1 MSVLRRVVLAVVFAW
16 FLFGGIGHF
25 VDAAFFA
32 GIVPPYIPFPRA
44 AVAISGALELL
55 GAIGLLFARTRAAAG
70 LGLFALTI
78 CVTPANL
85 NMWLHPQQFP
95 QFHPTFLAVRLA
107 LQPLLLLGIWWSTR
121 RVGDDAGRRAAADAQ

>member
-1 MSVLRRVVLAVVFAW
+1 MSAARRIVLGLVFAW
-16 FLFGGIGHF
+16 FLFGSIGHF
-25 VDAAFFA
+25 VDAGFFA
-32 GIVPPYIPFPRA
+32 GIVPPYIPFPQA

-55 GAIGLLFARTRAAAG
+55 GAIGLLFARTRSAAG

-78 CVTPANL
+78 CVTPVHL

-107 LQPLLLLGIWWSTR
+107 LQPLLLLGIWWCTR
-121 RVGDDAGRRAAADAQ
+121 RAGDAARRGANDGR